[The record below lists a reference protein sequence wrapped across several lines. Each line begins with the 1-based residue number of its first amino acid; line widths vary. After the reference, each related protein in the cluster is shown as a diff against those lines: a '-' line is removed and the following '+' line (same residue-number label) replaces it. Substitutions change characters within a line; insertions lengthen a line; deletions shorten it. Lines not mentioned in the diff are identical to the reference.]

1 MMPCYGIMADVLAQ
15 SQHICY
21 GVQDCEHQWSCWL
34 CQHYWFVVVVIW
46 VVFLPLLN
54 RNPQLR
60 TTQVLSGAYHVHT
73 HVSIYCAP
81 GTQQQWCSFAATQQC
96 LPACWGLCN
105 SCGQHTKGS
114 GVAGVAY
121 VAPGKLWGP
130 LVCPQW
136 WLHALRSM
144 HYCFRS

>member
-1 MMPCYGIMADVLAQ
+1 MASWQMCRHRADTFVLVFRIVNTSGCA
-15 SQHICY
+15 
-21 GVQDCEHQWSCWL
+21 GLLWL
-34 CQHYWFVVVVIW
+34 SFGWLLVW

-54 RNPQLR
+54 RDLWLR

-81 GTQQQWCSFAATQQC
+81 GTQQQWCSFAATQQWC

-114 GVAGVAY
+114 VMAGMAY
-121 VAPGKLWGP
+121 AVPGKLWGP
-130 LVCPQW
+130 LEGPQW
-136 WLHALRSM
+136 WLHTLRSM
-144 HYCFRS
+144 HYHFHS